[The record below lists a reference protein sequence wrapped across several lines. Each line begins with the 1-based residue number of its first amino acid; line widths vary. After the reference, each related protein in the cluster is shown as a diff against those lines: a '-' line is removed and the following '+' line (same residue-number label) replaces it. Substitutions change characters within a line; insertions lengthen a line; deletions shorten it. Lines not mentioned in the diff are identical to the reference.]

1 MRPPLKLSEA
11 YLFEA
16 SENYT
21 ILHFHDG
28 TSLMVSY
35 TLKRF
40 EELLAS
46 NTAFVRIHKSYMVN
60 KQYIAEVMPTNVL
73 LHTGLLLPLAR
84 RRSVC
89 SCD

>member
-1 MRPPLKLSEA
+1 MRPPPKLNEAYLSEA
-11 YLFEA
+11 
-16 SENYT
+16 SVNYT
-21 ILHFHDG
+21 ILYFYDV

-84 RRSVC
+84 RRSV
-89 SCD
+89 